1 MRMPDTD
8 HEYIISVV
16 MFEYKLNIYV
26 SVVGLALEPT
36 VLTDV
41 DVIGSHLEE
50 LVPLEGDENLLHL
63 LDLVTE
69 VFTQLGE
76 VSDFTLLHLFHLFVG
91 VVGGKPLALLGTGDH
106 RSRLPLVA

>member
-41 DVIGSHLEE
+41 DVIG
-50 LVPLEGDENLLHL
+50 
-63 LDLVTE
+63 
-69 VFTQLGE
+69 
-76 VSDFTLLHLFHLFVG
+76 
-91 VVGGKPLALLGTGDH
+91 
-106 RSRLPLVA
+106 